1 MLYIQQPRGTNIS
14 PAKAYRN
21 GKNSSTPGLSLG
33 PGPAGIGTSVLTSS
47 IGMTNSKLK
56 KK

>member
-1 MLYIQQPRGTNIS
+1 MLYIQHPKGTNIS

-21 GKNSSTPGLSLG
+21 GKKRII
-33 PGPAGIGTSVLTSS
+33 PGPSLCPGPVGIGANMLTSS
-47 IGMTNSKLK
+47 IGMTNSRLK

>member
-1 MLYIQQPRGTNIS
+1 LNIQQPRGTNIS

-21 GKNSSTPGLSLG
+21 GKNTSTAGLSLG

-47 IGMTNSKLK
+47 IGITNSKLK